1 MLYEKACLVD
11 RERTAG
17 MCVSKEHQSSLS
29 LATTLIDGHRELRT
43 DIHSGYNAATSLQLK
58 KHALLSS
65 WGQVGCLRL
74 LLGVFPQ
81 LLSRATLNEVLSLC
95 LQRELTSSGDAP
107 NETLLWKEEGLC
119 CAPGMPCCSAC
130 SLLSAC
136 PASAVLKSWGEPPT
150 FCGSD
155 RTGRVSARDKSCCH
169 VSKLTGWCQDE

>member
-1 MLYEKACLVD
+1 MD
-11 RERTAG
+11 
-17 MCVSKEHQSSLS
+17 
-29 LATTLIDGHRELRT
+29 
-43 DIHSGYNAATSLQLK
+43 AATLLQLK

-95 LQRELTSSGDAP
+95 LQRELTSSGEAP

-119 CAPGMPCCSAC
+119 CAPGMLCCSAC
-130 SLLSAC
+130 NLLSAC
-136 PASAVLKSWGEPPT
+136 PASADLKSWGDPPT

-155 RTGRVSARDKSCCH
+155 RTGRVSAEDKIRCH
-169 VSKLTGWCQDE
+169 VSKVI